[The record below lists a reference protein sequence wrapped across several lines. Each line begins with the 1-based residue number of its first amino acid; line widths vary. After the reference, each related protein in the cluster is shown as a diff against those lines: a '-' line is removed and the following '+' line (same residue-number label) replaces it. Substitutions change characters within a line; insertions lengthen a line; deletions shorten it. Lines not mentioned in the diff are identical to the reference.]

1 MNKLSALML
10 CVILVLTTACSSGSK
25 EYDGGPA
32 EITIW
37 VDDGSTSFISQ
48 KQEGMLVP
56 YLRDFTKSK
65 YPNITVNGEL
75 VSVYRDGMVD
85 YEATMNLQQSL
96 RTEVVAGGGPDI
108 YIMPAFYRG
117 YTGVEPLFKDVK
129 EAMDNG
135 LFLPLDDYIAESN
148 IINLEEYP
156 SVIMDAGVNDFGR
169 VVMPLSYTFPILLYE
184 RDVLA
189 EPDKAYGRFDEL
201 MATEDSLLHDS
212 LREYAPQFIS
222 SVFSSYGDYDSANVI
237 VTAEEIASV
246 LKAAAPEE
254 EIDFSENILVYDYT
268 PFMWDSVLYQ
278 LDRNR
283 DSFNPIIV
291 PNDSDGI
298 TAYVTWYA
306 AINANCENPAAAFK
320 VFELLFS
327 EEMQSGS
334 YKPYAYDAAQNS
346 VLRSLGTSDGSKG
359 VSVHPSAFSRPNFV
373 NIMDEYNSKITSV
386 RFPSEMDKV
395 LESACEDIFWEIH
408 SGGKFEDIDFTAR
421 SEEIVKE
428 LKMIMAE

>member
-1 MNKLSALML
+1 
-10 CVILVLTTACSSGSK
+10 
-25 EYDGGPA
+25 
-32 EITIW
+32 
-37 VDDGSTSFISQ
+37 
-48 KQEGMLVP
+48 
-56 YLRDFTKSK
+56 
-65 YPNITVNGEL
+65 
-75 VSVYRDGMVD
+75 
-85 YEATMNLQQSL
+85 
-96 RTEVVAGGGPDI
+96 
-108 YIMPAFYRG
+108 
-117 YTGVEPLFKDVK
+117 
-129 EAMDNG
+129 
-135 LFLPLDDYIAESN
+135 
-148 IINLEEYP
+148 
-156 SVIMDAGVNDFGR
+156 

-222 SVFSSYGDYDSANVI
+222 SVFSSYGDYDSANVT

-254 EIDFSENILVYDYT
+254 EIDFSESILVYDYT

-283 DSFNPIIV
+283 DSYNPIIV
-291 PNDSDGI
+291 PNNSDGI

-346 VLRSLGTSDGSKG
+346 VLRSLGSSDGSKG